1 MLCQFPDEYQGRLD
15 AAVSVQCVRCGESAT
30 ASVFPIR
37 RRCSVPE
44 PEPALPKASE
54 SVCVHRGA
62 EARRVK
68 CGPCGDRV
76 TLKVFTCEV
85 YGECTV
91 GSRVAD
97 VAGCCQGCP
106 SQALRVAGGTG
117 APCDVAVIVI
127 CHNYGR
133 FLKEAIHSVLAQTRP
148 PAEIVVIDD
157 ASTDETPAVAAQFGP
172 RGVRYQRVDVRDV
185 HRARAAGLAAT
196 RASLVCFLDADDIL
210 PPDYLEAGIPLF
222 DNPPIG
228 IVYSDVELFG
238 NQSGRIEYPAD
249 PGNRIHQENFVH
261 AGSLVR
267 RTALEM
273 SRVFEIDCPPRANDD
288 WFLWRRIVPFGWR
301 LAKSSAVYRYRKHPA
316 SKLAQMNAAE
326 VPYFERA
333 ALALEQVTLAIP
345 LSGRVEFWPRM
356 ANFLER
362 QTWPHDLTRLLLIDT
377 SQSSEFGRSVR
388 RWLSE
393 CDYPQVQYNSM
404 AVADPGLAD
413 EDRRGPGVRARVQ
426 RAMPRIYNRV
436 RAETTTEYL
445 WIVEDDVL
453 SPVDVCER
461 LLRSFDA
468 TTVSVSG
475 VYQSRFH
482 PGYVA
487 WDQNGRLL
495 TEPGEGVAV
504 IGGQGF
510 GCVILRKSVLDEYVI
525 HHGGRGD
532 YDPTFYAEL
541 QGTRWRAKVDWGCE
555 VGHG

>member
-1 MLCQFPDEYQGRLD
+1 M
-15 AAVSVQCVRCGESAT
+15 
-30 ASVFPIR
+30 
-37 RRCSVPE
+37 
-44 PEPALPKASE
+44 
-54 SVCVHRGA
+54 HRGA
-62 EARRVK
+62 EVRRAK

-76 TLKVFTCEV
+76 ALKVFACEV

-106 SQALRVAGGTG
+106 SQARRVAGEVG
-117 APCDVAVIVI
+117 APCDVAVVVI

-133 FLKEAIHSVLAQTRP
+133 FLPESLHSVLAQTRP
-148 PAEIVVIDD
+148 PVEIVVIDD
-157 ASTDETPAVAAQFGP
+157 ASTDDTSTVAAQFSA
-172 RGVRYQRVDVRDV
+172 RGVRYERVDVRDV
-185 HRARAAGLAAT
+185 HRARGAGLADT
-196 RASLVCFLDADDIL
+196 RAGVVCFLDADDIL
-210 PPDYLEAGIPLF
+210 PPDYLEAGVRLF
-222 DNPPIG
+222 DAPAVG

-238 NQSGRIEYPAD
+238 DQTGRIEYPAE
-249 PGNRIHQENFVH
+249 PGNRLHQENFIH

-267 RTALEM
+267 RTALEI
-273 SRVFEIDCPPRANDD
+273 SRVFEIECPPRANDD

-301 LAKSSAVYRYRKHPA
+301 TAKSSAVYRYRKHSA

-333 ALALEQVTLAIP
+333 ALSMEAVTLAIP

-356 ANFLER
+356 VDFLER
-362 QTWPHDLTRLLLIDT
+362 QTWPHDQTRLLLVDT
-377 SQSSEFGRSVR
+377 SQSSEFQRSVR

-393 CDYPQVQYNSM
+393 CDYPQVQYIAM
-404 AVADPGLAD
+404 AVADRGLAD
-413 EDRRGPGVRARVQ
+413 EDRRGPGVRGRVQ

-445 WIVEDDVL
+445 WIVEDDIL
-453 SPVDVCER
+453 PPVDTCER
-461 LLRSFDA
+461 LLRSFDS

-487 WDQNGRLL
+487 WDKNGRLL
-495 TEPGEGVAV
+495 AEPGHGVEV

-510 GCVILRKSVLDEYVI
+510 GCVILRKSVLDEHVI

-532 YDPTFYAEL
+532 YDPTLYSEL
-541 QGTRWRAKVDWGCE
+541 RATRWRAKVDWGCE